1 MEKCEGKCGLCQE
14 KGLEDV
20 RTFPLLLLLL
30 SFVVVVVVVVVVVL
44 SFQGCT

>member
-30 SFVVVVVVVVVVVL
+30 SFVVVVVVVVL
-44 SFQGCT
+44 SLQGCT